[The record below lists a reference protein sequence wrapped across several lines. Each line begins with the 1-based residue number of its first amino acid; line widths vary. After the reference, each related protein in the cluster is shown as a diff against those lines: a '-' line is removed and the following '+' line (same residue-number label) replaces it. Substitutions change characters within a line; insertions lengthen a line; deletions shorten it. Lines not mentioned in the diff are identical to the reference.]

1 MKCHKVDLYRGVCDL
16 HSSQVRADLFSTV
29 PVEEVWGIGGA
40 SAAKLAKIGVQTPGA
55 LAALDPDNARA
66 LMTVTGSRTVY
77 AMSGISCMPLEMM
90 GPTGNG
96 IAVTRSFG
104 ASVTSWRE
112 MREAVA
118 SYATRGVE
126 EMRRYKVATENIFV
140 FMHTSSFNNDL
151 FAHAAT

>member
-66 LMTVTGSRTVY
+66 LMTVTEGAHGLPAARDLLP
-77 AMSGISCMPLEMM
+77 AAGADGAHQE
-90 GPTGNG
+90 GNYR
-96 IAVTRSFG
+96 IEANQECCPRQRQNHAG
-104 ASVTSWRE
+104 ASPGSLE
-112 MREAVA
+112 
-118 SYATRGVE
+118 
-126 EMRRYKVATENIFV
+126 
-140 FMHTSSFNNDL
+140 
-151 FAHAAT
+151 